1 MSTKNLRPQVV
12 VSSGLNLTV
21 QTSRT
26 LSVNVEKQ
34 KMNEV
39 KVFLATKDIAVR
51 ESRESGLYT
60 LKHVVPSKWV
70 LDPMDAESVIE
81 YAIGRGFPGFD
92 PEPSNVL
99 PFIPKQ
105 FPDFSSSGVRI
116 ENRDYKTVSRPEGAL
131 TATDSPYGIGFGYDK
146 HNDKMTD
153 EQWLEMMDQVQK
165 PCVVILPWQKAY
177 LLVSHWGTPDDQVV
191 WTYHSGYRG
200 HQHRLILW
208 FGCKPDMTRPE
219 VGQEFVDQ
227 NGRWAKQARAKG
239 RTLALRSHHWH
250 IEQVMSNSKEKT
262 PHPCQIPE
270 EVMRLIVLST
280 AMPGQPIFDPF
291 LGSGTTG
298 VIARRFGFPFFGTDL
313 SPAYCQIAKDRIM
326 AVVPPA
332 VPVVVQPAASNV
344 IPFVLPQ
351 LDDLE
356 TPDVNIINGDFR
368 ESELPDDALY
378 PCDPPYGIGF
388 RYDVHNDKQTLE
400 EWLAMM
406 EPLRDKKCVFIL
418 PRKRT
423 YQLAIAWGRVPDFTI
438 PWVYHSNLPDQC
450 REVSWWGCKPDLT
463 RPEVGQE
470 YQNPEDKRIQKRIEE
485 GHLARRYTW
494 WLVELVKNNSKE
506 KTKHPCQIP
515 EELMRLIIQSTAKPG
530 QHICDP
536 FLGSGTTGVV
546 ANRYGHPFSGW
557 DISSAYVEI
566 ARERI
571 AKNSGNDA
579 ESGKKAA

>member
-26 LSVNVEKQ
+26 LSVQTMKQ
-34 KMNEV
+34 LKEV
-39 KVFLATKDIAVR
+39 KVFFRSIDIVVKQ
-51 ESRESGLYT
+51 SRDLGTFT
-60 LKHVVPSKWV
+60 LKHVVPNVWT
-70 LDPMDAESVIE
+70 LDPMDFEGVIE

-105 FPDFSSSGVRI
+105 FPDFSASGVRI
-116 ENRDYKTVSRPEGAL
+116 ENRDYKTVARPEGAL
-131 TATDSPYGIGFGYDK
+131 TITDPPYGIGFGYDVHK
-146 HNDKMTD
+146 DTMTD
-153 EQWLEMMDQVQK
+153 DQWLEMMDQVQR
-165 PCVVILPWQKAY
+165 PCVVILPWEKAY
-177 LLVSHWGTPDDQVV
+177 VLVSKWGKPDAQVV

-208 FGCKPDMTRPE
+208 FGCKPVMTRPE
-219 VGQEFVDQ
+219 VGQAFVDPKS
-227 NGRWAKQARAKG
+227 RWSIKAKANG
-239 RTLALRSHHWH
+239 RTLARRSYHWH

-262 PHPCQIPE
+262 AHPCQIPE

-298 VIARRFGFPFFGTDL
+298 VISRRFGYPFLGTDL
-313 SPAYCQIAKDRIM
+313 SPAYCEIAKNRIM
-326 AVVPPA
+326 AVVPNV
-332 VPVVVQPAASNV
+332 VPVVVQPAVSNV
-344 IPFVLPQ
+344 IPFVLPATYK
-351 LDDLE
+351 E
-356 TPDVNIINGDFR
+356 VN
-368 ESELPDDALY
+368 LY
-378 PCDPPYGIGF
+378 NRDYRPASFPADSLIVSDPPFGIGF
-388 RYDVHNDKQTLE
+388 KGYDLYDDSKSDSD
-400 EWLAMM
+400 WLATMSGIQG
-406 EPLRDKKCVFIL
+406 KKAVLIL
-418 PRKRT
+418 PWERT
-423 YQLAIAWGRVPDFTI
+423 LLLVQKWGMPDYLVT
-438 PWVYHSNLPDQC
+438 WVYNSNQPKQSRLIT
-450 REVSWWGCKPDLT
+450 WWGCTPDLT
-463 RPEVGQE
+463 LPEVGQD
-470 YQNPEDKRIQKRIEE
+470 YKNPEDRRVKERTKL
-485 GHLARRYTW
+485 GFKARRYDW
-494 WLVELVKNNSKE
+494 WEVNLVKGNSDEKE
-506 KTKHPCQIP
+506 DHPCQVP
-515 EELMRLIIQSTAKPG
+515 EELIRLIIQSTATEG